1 MTNVLILNPVSGGG
15 YVMEKWPE
23 IKRSLQGLDYTTVIT
38 ERPGHAEEIA
48 REAVNNNAE
57 YVICAGGDGTL
68 NEALQGM
75 VGTETALVPISAG
88 TGSDFIRSSPLDT
101 GSITG
106 LIRDH
111 SRRRIDCGIVRYQG
125 GERYFLNILEIGF
138 GASVMQR
145 VNARKNAKGGNVFIK
160 SVLREIWDL
169 KYYEMVIGL
178 SHGTEDI
185 RATEIIIANGKYFG
199 GGMKASPN
207 SVLDDGMLDVHIIK
221 DIGMIRMLAGLSSL
235 RNGKYVG
242 KKTVRN
248 MILKNIS
255 VGGDPA
261 PIEADGET
269 LGTTPAMISVVP
281 ESLYVLSDS

>member
-1 MTNVLILNPVSGGG
+1 
-15 YVMEKWPE
+15 MEKWPE

-111 SRRRIDCGIVRYQG
+111 SRRKIDCGIVRYQG

>member
-111 SRRRIDCGIVRYQG
+111 SRRKIDCGIVRYQG